1 MSEQSSLY
9 PELARDIAPAQ
20 GKLGVLLPGLGAV
33 STTLIAGVAL
43 IKKGLAQPIGSLT
56 QLQKIRLGKRSNPR
70 YSLIKDL
77 VPIANLQDLV
87 FGGWD
92 IFPDNA
98 YQAACKAGVLSL
110 ETMAPVR
117 EELEAVQPWPGV
129 FDQEYVRN
137 LNGQHVKSASTKME

>member
-70 YSLIKDL
+70 YSFIKDL
-77 VPIANLQDLV
+77 VPMANLQDLV

-92 IFPDNA
+92 IFLLRVRV
-98 YQAACKAGVLSL
+98 ACIGILLARHRFLPGSK
-110 ETMAPVR
+110 P
-117 EELEAVQPWPGV
+117 EAFRLRGV
-129 FDQEYVRN
+129 FHRRCPCSWCCLVAVYGPTA
-137 LNGQHVKSASTKME
+137 LP